1 MGYGERS
8 NVGSIEVLQ
17 KLSEESDSEDVRMAC
32 DDALKALE
40 DVQQL
45 RNRLKKTI
53 PVPCQLGDELY
64 SIIGEKVKGYRIDGF
79 RIDEDNVY
87 MTSEDIFFPA
97 SKIGTYYFFTEPVAQ
112 VAFEKMYKGVK
123 TG

>member
-1 MGYGERS
+1 M
-8 NVGSIEVLQ
+8 LQ
-17 KLSEESDSEDVRMAC
+17 KLSKKSDSEEVRMAC
-32 DDALKALE
+32 VDAIKAIE
-40 DVQQL
+40 EVQQL
-45 RNRLKKTI
+45 RSRMKKSI
-53 PVPCQLGDELY
+53 QVPCQLGDELY